1 MIHMQGCRS
10 YSNFQ
15 RALIYIYNHRRPRCL
30 TYRNAGCT
38 SLPFKF
44 SLVFQLCLIEFV
56 MLLLFTMS
64 PNRKKCWSW
73 SKFGSMLM
81 RSTHCREFFLKL
93 CRLIYFFGIA
103 LLCREMWFLETVSV
117 PQLCLLQAH
126 SCQRIL
132 EQEQRQICG
141 GENCCI
147 AKKKQSSLFYWLEV
161 FEAKIFTAVK
171 YLIFLVRVD

>member
-15 RALIYIYNHRRPRCL
+15 RALIYIYNHRGPRCL
-30 TYRNAGCT
+30 AYRNAGCT

-81 RSTHCREFFLKL
+81 HSTHYREFFFWSYADSFTFLWQLNCSGKCDFWKQYQYPSFAYSKPTAASGYFNKNNVKSAVVRIVALQKRNRVHFFIGSKYLKPK
-93 CRLIYFFGIA
+93 F
-103 LLCREMWFLETVSV
+103 
-117 PQLCLLQAH
+117 LLQW
-126 SCQRIL
+126 SI
-132 EQEQRQICG
+132 
-141 GENCCI
+141 
-147 AKKKQSSLFYWLEV
+147 
-161 FEAKIFTAVK
+161 
-171 YLIFLVRVD
+171 